1 MQLFWVERLLIGI
14 SARFADTK
22 NLYEY
27 GFSHFSKQTVLKAGN
42 IATQIEVSNATKETK
57 NLDLLIEEDVSALL
71 SNDISLET
79 LSPTITIQ
87 ENVSAPIMEGDVL
100 GTIRLFY

>member
-1 MQLFWVERLLIGI
+1 M
-14 SARFADTK
+14 
-22 NLYEY
+22 YEY

-57 NLDLLIEEDVSALL
+57 HLDLLIEEDVSALL

-79 LSPTITIQ
+79 LSPEITIQ

-100 GTIRLFY
+100 GTIRLFD